1 MTEVSKGKRL
11 RKMREFGLAAAF
23 IFPGMLCIFV
33 FKYVMSAQSLIYS
46 FFNYDYVS
54 PPGEFVGLKNYI
66 AILAKGSLFWK
77 KIKNTLPL
85 WKTAL

>member
-54 PPGEFVGLKNYI
+54 PPGEFVGIKNYSDSCKRQFV
-66 AILAKGSLFWK
+66 LAAVK
-77 KIKNTLPL
+77 KYLYFVGI
-85 WKTAL
+85 